1 MLRVRKLVL
10 AVAAASAL
18 TSGLAHA
25 LGLGEI
31 ALKSAL
37 DQPLEAEI
45 ELLDVRGLQV
55 AELRSA
61 LASVEEFGKVGIDRP
76 YFLTGL
82 KFTPV
87 VQANGRSVIRVTSD
101 KPVREPYLNFLVEVL
116 WPNGRLLREY
126 TVLLDPPLY
135 APAAAAALPSLP
147 VATVAAPLP
156 AAQPVQRAAPVSAP
170 APTPAPV
177 AAARPPLSA
186 PVPPRQPQA
195 APPVARPAPVLRAEA
210 APASVPASDRYRT
223 GRDDTLWKI
232 AARVR
237 PSAAVSVHQTMLAL
251 QELNPQAFVGG
262 NINRLKAG
270 QVLRLPDEQQ
280 IRGRSQA
287 EALAEV
293 ERQNV
298 AWRDGRGQPAAVAR
312 QLDATGRA
320 QPAEPATLA
329 PATDKL
335 RLLSADSGT
344 ATRGSDKGAAQGGAG
359 LTDKLALA
367 EEQLATASRENQ
379 ELNERLGELQSQ
391 LDKLQ
396 RLIELKNAQLARLQG
411 TQGEAEASEPPA
423 GALTT
428 LAEVAAAPPAEGAAA
443 TSPAAAARPA
453 AGAATVAES
462 EPAPGEAA
470 AASAPVAEPA
480 KAAAPDA
487 ASMPSAEA
495 PQLLDELLAN
505 PNLLAAGGGALAL
518 LLALGLIAAR
528 RRAQRGASLEA
539 DDEPAELA
547 GVGALSA
554 LDSAPAVA
562 GAAVGAAEDRVLAEA
577 EQAIA
582 YGRFTQ
588 AAELLRAALD
598 EQPQRSDLRLKLMEV
613 CAEMGD
619 RDGFVREEAE
629 LRETGGAQ
637 TQVEQLRSRYPSM
650 PAFAAAGMAAA
661 GVAAAAAEPDAAA
674 ELDELGLDALS
685 FEMPASEVQ
694 ASSDDA
700 PPAIE
705 LTLDDLQ
712 ADLERELAPGGNDA
726 DLARDGDA
734 AAPQEI
740 DFELDLD
747 ALMLD
752 DNPQSVPA
760 AAGAA
765 LLPEQVEPELPE
777 MAEPL
782 SLDIE
787 LPVLAE
793 ESAVQ
798 ETLAGDG
805 LDDLQ
810 AVDAELDA
818 AFDAFM
824 AHAAQAD
831 AMAPAPQSGRAT
843 LDDLQFDL
851 SAAPLGESDL
861 DLPTDA
867 DEAATKLEL
876 ARVYLDMGDV
886 EGARDI
892 LDEVLREGSAAQ
904 QQEAREL
911 IGRMT

>member
-147 VATVAAPLP
+147 VATAAAPLP

-177 AAARPPLSA
+177 AAVRPPLSA

-195 APPVARPAPVLRAEA
+195 APPVAPPAPVLRAEA

-396 RLIELKNAQLARLQG
+396 RLIELKSAQLARLQG

-428 LAEVAAAPPAEGAAA
+428 LAEAAAAPPAEGAAA
-443 TSPAAAARPA
+443 TSPADAAGPA

-470 AASAPVAEPA
+470 PVAEPA
-480 KAAAPDA
+480 NAAAPDA

-528 RRAQRGASLEA
+528 RRVQRGASLEA

-577 EQAIA
+577 DQAIA

-637 TQVEQLRSRYPSM
+637 AQVEQLRSRYPSM
-650 PAFAAAGMAAA
+650 TAFAAAGIAAA

-674 ELDELGLDALS
+674 ELDEPGLDALS
-685 FEMPASEVQ
+685 FEMPASEAP

-712 ADLERELAPGGNDA
+712 ADLERELAPGGNAA

-765 LLPEQVEPELPE
+765 LLTEQAEPELPE

>member
-1 MLRVRKLVL
+1 M
-10 AVAAASAL
+10 
-18 TSGLAHA
+18 
-25 LGLGEI
+25 I
-31 ALKSAL
+31 
-37 DQPLEAEI
+37 
-45 ELLDVRGLQV
+45 
-55 AELRSA
+55 
-61 LASVEEFGKVGIDRP
+61 
-76 YFLTGL
+76 
-82 KFTPV
+82 
-87 VQANGRSVIRVTSD
+87 
-101 KPVREPYLNFLVEVL
+101 
-116 WPNGRLLREY
+116 
-126 TVLLDPPLY
+126 
-135 APAAAAALPSLP
+135 
-147 VATVAAPLP
+147 
-156 AAQPVQRAAPVSAP
+156 
-170 APTPAPV
+170 
-177 AAARPPLSA
+177 
-186 PVPPRQPQA
+186 
-195 APPVARPAPVLRAEA
+195 
-210 APASVPASDRYRT
+210 
-223 GRDDTLWKI
+223 
-232 AARVR
+232 
-237 PSAAVSVHQTMLAL
+237 
-251 QELNPQAFVGG
+251 
-262 NINRLKAG
+262 
-270 QVLRLPDEQQ
+270 
-280 IRGRSQA
+280 
-287 EALAEV
+287 
-293 ERQNV
+293 
-298 AWRDGRGQPAAVAR
+298 
-312 QLDATGRA
+312 
-320 QPAEPATLA
+320 
-329 PATDKL
+329 
-335 RLLSADSGT
+335 
-344 ATRGSDKGAAQGGAG
+344 
-359 LTDKLALA
+359 
-367 EEQLATASRENQ
+367 
-379 ELNERLGELQSQ
+379 
-391 LDKLQ
+391 
-396 RLIELKNAQLARLQG
+396 
-411 TQGEAEASEPPA
+411 
-423 GALTT
+423 
-428 LAEVAAAPPAEGAAA
+428 
-443 TSPAAAARPA
+443 
-453 AGAATVAES
+453 
-462 EPAPGEAA
+462 
-470 AASAPVAEPA
+470 
-480 KAAAPDA
+480 
-487 ASMPSAEA
+487 
-495 PQLLDELLAN
+495 
-505 PNLLAAGGGALAL
+505 
-518 LLALGLIAAR
+518 
-528 RRAQRGASLEA
+528 
-539 DDEPAELA
+539 
-547 GVGALSA
+547 
-554 LDSAPAVA
+554 
-562 GAAVGAAEDRVLAEA
+562 
-577 EQAIA
+577 
-582 YGRFTQ
+582 
-588 AAELLRAALD
+588 
-598 EQPQRSDLRLKLMEV
+598 
-613 CAEMGD
+613 
-619 RDGFVREEAE
+619 DGFVREEAE

-637 TQVEQLRSRYPSM
+637 AQVEQLRSRYPSM
-650 PAFAAAGMAAA
+650 TAFAAAGMAAA

-685 FEMPASEVQ
+685 FEMPASEAQ

-712 ADLERELAPGGNDA
+712 ADLERELAPGGNAA

>member
-147 VATVAAPLP
+147 VATAAAPLP

-186 PVPPRQPQA
+186 PVPSRQPQA
-195 APPVARPAPVLRAEA
+195 APPPAPVLRAEA

-320 QPAEPATLA
+320 QPAEPAILA

-428 LAEVAAAPPAEGAAA
+428 LAEAAAAPPAEGAAA
-443 TSPAAAARPA
+443 TSPADAAGPA

-470 AASAPVAEPA
+470 AVAEPA
-480 KAAAPDA
+480 KAAVPDI
-487 ASMPSAEA
+487 ASMPSAES

-637 TQVEQLRSRYPSM
+637 AQVEQLRSRYPSM
-650 PAFAAAGMAAA
+650 TAFAAAGMAAA

-674 ELDELGLDALS
+674 ELDKLGLDALS
-685 FEMPASEVQ
+685 FEMPASEAP

-712 ADLERELAPGGNDA
+712 ADLERDLAPGSNAA

-765 LLPEQVEPELPE
+765 LLTEQAEPELPE

>member
-147 VATVAAPLP
+147 VATAA
-156 AAQPVQRAAPVSAP
+156 
-170 APTPAPV
+170 APV
-177 AAARPPLSA
+177 AAVRPPLSA

-195 APPVARPAPVLRAEA
+195 APPVAPPAPVLRAEA

-396 RLIELKNAQLARLQG
+396 RLIELKSAQLARLQG
-411 TQGEAEASEPPA
+411 IQGEAEASEPPA

-428 LAEVAAAPPAEGAAA
+428 LAEAAAAPPAEGAAA
-443 TSPAAAARPA
+443 TSPADAAGPA

-462 EPAPGEAA
+462 EPAPGEA
-470 AASAPVAEPA
+470 APVAEPA

-528 RRAQRGASLEA
+528 RRVQRGASLEA

-577 EQAIA
+577 DQAIA

-637 TQVEQLRSRYPSM
+637 AQVEQLRSRYPSM
-650 PAFAAAGMAAA
+650 TAFAAAGIAAA

-674 ELDELGLDALS
+674 ELDEPGLDALS
-685 FEMPASEVQ
+685 FEMPASEAP

-712 ADLERELAPGGNDA
+712 ADLERELAPGGNAA

-765 LLPEQVEPELPE
+765 LLTEQAEPELPE

-831 AMAPAPQSGRAT
+831 AMAAAPQSGRAT